1 MRASPEAL
9 CCMKRRGSDVVLQT
23 DFTAET
29 RRHWDNGFLFC
40 VHADDIVPQDRNEL
54 LSAMTSIP
62 KVTT

>member
-1 MRASPEAL
+1 
-9 CCMKRRGSDVVLQT
+9 MKRRGSDVVLQT